1 MGLWKLSLRLVR
13 VEVIREATPLGHI
26 FKNHVHAPLIR
37 SPPAAASD
45 GAGEQEAGIQDIAV
59 SAETH
64 QISFQAQK
72 QQQ

>member
-13 VEVIREATPLGHI
+13 VEVIREATRLGHI

-37 SPPAAASD
+37 SPPAAA
-45 GAGEQEAGIQDIAV
+45 AAEQEAGIQDIAV